1 MMQIDLTCP
10 CEVFR
15 TAMPTEEIPA
25 ASLVLFNLS
34 DRVIVSAEITLLLQ
48 DAGGAEK
55 ERVVFRGRALNGR
68 PHSTFSMNIPCPPT
82 SGAVQAEATIEKVWF
97 SDNEVW
103 RRSEHEPVEYEPNAL
118 PVSRGL
124 TNLKFAAGENAVGW
138 PSQQDGLWVCVCGRP
153 YIPGSRRT
161 PRSASGNASW
171 I

>member
-55 ERVVFRGRALNGR
+55 ERVLQEIRDYSGQNAISVDEDGNIAWY
-68 PHSTFSMNIPCPPT
+68 FS
-82 SGAVQAEATIEKVWF
+82 AQ
-97 SDNEVW
+97 
-103 RRSEHEPVEYEPNAL
+103 
-118 PVSRGL
+118 
-124 TNLKFAAGENAVGW
+124 
-138 PSQQDGLWVCVCGRP
+138 
-153 YIPGSRRT
+153 
-161 PRSASGNASW
+161 
-171 I
+171 